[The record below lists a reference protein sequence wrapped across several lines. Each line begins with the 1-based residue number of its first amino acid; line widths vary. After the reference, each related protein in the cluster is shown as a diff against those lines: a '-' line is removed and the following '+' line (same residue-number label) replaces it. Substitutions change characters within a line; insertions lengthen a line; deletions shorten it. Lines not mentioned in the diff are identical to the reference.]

1 MQAFYKFLAEN
12 GEVEGFPFAD
22 RDLIFFVEAQ
32 KFKVS
37 GSFRVIFN
45 ILAMY
50 MTNSL
55 WITLSIIFGDV

>member
-37 GSFRVIFN
+37 SSFRVILN
-45 ILAMY
+45 IFAMY

-55 WITLSIIFGDV
+55 WITQNIIFGDV